1 MLASRRHISRK
12 KSVQP
17 SRATSTLK
25 HSSNQKGFR
34 TRNEKRNAAATA
46 LSNVSVAIETGVQ
59 NGCAE
64 LAGREES
71 ISFVAR
77 AVEDGMSR
85 RVKGPNPNDIMLR
98 IAQISGGPG
107 FQRATVHRWL

>member
-1 MLASRRHISRK
+1 MLASRRHISLQ

-34 TRNEKRNAAATA
+34 TRNAKRNTAAAA
-46 LSNVSVAIETGVQ
+46 PSNIRVAIETGVQ
-59 NGCAE
+59 SGCAE
-64 LAGREES
+64 LAGREVS
-71 ISFVAR
+71 AFFAAR

-85 RVKGPNPNDIMLR
+85 RVEGVNANDIMLR
-98 IAQISGGPG
+98 IAQISGGP
-107 FQRATVHRWL
+107 